1 MWGQALLTIIGL
13 PLPGIIPTR
22 VGTRSRWLLCLL
34 CNRDHPHAC
43 GDKLIFLLTSEHFSG
58 SSPRVWGQAPK
69 VSSAV
74 PTTGIIP
81 TRVGTSRLIVCG
93 DIEYQDHPHACG
105 DKSLCVI
112 FTRQCS
118 GSSPRVWGQVDC
130 VRRVSDGYRII
141 PTRVGTSTANAPK
154 QRIFQDH
161 PHACGDKLFTGL

>member
-105 DKSLCVI
+105 DKL
-112 FTRQCS
+112 TRCNSGVTSQ
-118 GSSPRVWGQVDC
+118 GSSPRVWGQVFVC
-130 VRRVSDGYRII
+130 YLYSPVLRII
-141 PTRVGTSTANAPK
+141 PTRVGTSRLCASG
-154 QRIFQDH
+154 QRW
-161 PHACGDKLFTGL
+161 L

>member
-1 MWGQALLTIIGL
+1 M
-13 PLPGIIPTR
+13 
-22 VGTRSRWLLCLL
+22 
-34 CNRDHPHAC
+34 
-43 GDKLIFLLTSEHFSG
+43 
-58 SSPRVWGQAPK
+58 WGQAPK

-118 GSSPRVWGQVDC
+118 GSSPRVWGQVAHRYIKLLI
-130 VRRVSDGYRII
+130 VRII
-141 PTRVGTSTANAPK
+141 PTRVGTSYNDICMHAY
-154 QRIFQDH
+154 IGDH
-161 PHACGDKLFTGL
+161 PHACGDKIIRNMTEISLLGSSPRVWGQVNA